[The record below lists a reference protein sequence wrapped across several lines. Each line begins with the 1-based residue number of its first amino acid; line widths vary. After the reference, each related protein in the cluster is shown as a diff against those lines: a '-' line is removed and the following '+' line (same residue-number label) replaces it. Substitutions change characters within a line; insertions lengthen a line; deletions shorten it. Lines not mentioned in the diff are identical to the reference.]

1 MVRTSISDIE
11 QHGHKDVVHKVQS
24 DTISK
29 KGIPHHQQVLKRKF
43 PAKQQTNPPA
53 KDTEK
58 KKKKALLHLCPAVD
72 QEKKKKVRLPRDLNT
87 DIP

>member
-1 MVRTSISDIE
+1 MERTSISDIE

-24 DTISK
+24 DAISK
-29 KGIPHHQQVLKRKF
+29 KSIPHHQQVLKRKF

-53 KDTEK
+53 KDTENKLYCICVQQWIRK
-58 KKKKALLHLCPAVD
+58 K
-72 QEKKKKVRLPRDLNT
+72 EKKKKVRLPKGVNT

>member
-58 KKKKALLHLCPAVD
+58 KKKKLYCICV
-72 QEKKKKVRLPRDLNT
+72 QQWIRKKKKKSDCPE
-87 DIP
+87 I